1 MPIDFINAL
10 RNTRVSPDL
19 PAMGVA
25 TARANFTS
33 QKAQAK
39 SNPWELS
46 SEFDYMLSELLA
58 QQSMAAIDFARR
70 YRENPKEPGELPKT
84 PLTRVEELWSKVFP
98 GRELRWS
105 DWKPVVHNDVD
116 GLRVEYSGNQMS
128 DGEKAA
134 LYLAG
139 RVFSSQ
145 PGILVVDEPE
155 THFHSLLAVRI
166 WDALEDAR
174 PDIRF
179 VYVTHDLS
187 FALSRRNARYVLA
200 NPTVGLRVIEVD
212 ESLPSDIAGELLGSA
227 SFSFYATRIVFC
239 EGEEASHDADLYA
252 SWFCGSDTVVRS
264 VGSCQRVLR
273 CTDALSSTHISTSLT
288 AVGVIDSDYWPNA
301 FRNNLPEGVQMLT
314 VHEVESLYCVEGVA
328 AAVCAHLGRPLD
340 SHAYL
345 QALRNTV
352 NDKQIDMIA
361 INRWKSAIEPKLSSI
376 VSGVVSRKLAVSD
389 LITDLP
395 NVFDHKGWTFKPAE
409 LLWEE
414 KDYTYRMIRSGS
426 IHDLL
431 LVAPGKQMM
440 SVAARQSGLQP
451 TDYIA
456 LVRAA
461 LSKDSPSER
470 LTHEVVAALKPLLPP
485 RYVAAAVSSTT
496 AP

>member
-1 MPIDFINAL
+1 
-10 RNTRVSPDL
+10 
-19 PAMGVA
+19 
-25 TARANFTS
+25 
-33 QKAQAK
+33 
-39 SNPWELS
+39 
-46 SEFDYMLSELLA
+46 
-58 QQSMAAIDFARR
+58 
-70 YRENPKEPGELPKT
+70 
-84 PLTRVEELWSKVFP
+84 
-98 GRELRWS
+98 
-105 DWKPVVHNDVD
+105 
-116 GLRVEYSGNQMS
+116 
-128 DGEKAA
+128 
-134 LYLAG
+134 
-139 RVFSSQ
+139 
-145 PGILVVDEPE
+145 
-155 THFHSLLAVRI
+155 
-166 WDALEDAR
+166 
-174 PDIRF
+174 
-179 VYVTHDLS
+179 
-187 FALSRRNARYVLA
+187 
-200 NPTVGLRVIEVD
+200 
-212 ESLPSDIAGELLGSA
+212 
-227 SFSFYATRIVFC
+227 
-239 EGEEASHDADLYA
+239 
-252 SWFCGSDTVVRS
+252 
-264 VGSCQRVLR
+264 
-273 CTDALSSTHISTSLT
+273 
-288 AVGVIDSDYWPNA
+288 
-301 FRNNLPEGVQMLT
+301 MLT

-414 KDYTYRMIRSGS
+414 KDYTYRM
-426 IHDLL
+426 
-431 LVAPGKQMM
+431 